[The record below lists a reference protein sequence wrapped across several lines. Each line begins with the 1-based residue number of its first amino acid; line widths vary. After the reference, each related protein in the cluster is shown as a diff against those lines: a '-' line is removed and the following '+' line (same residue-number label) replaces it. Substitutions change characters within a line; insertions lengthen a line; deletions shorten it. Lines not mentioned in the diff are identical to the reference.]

1 VRRVSAPHDAGARL
15 GLHITTVPTDISQV
29 EAAAATRALLARD
42 ERPTAIVY
50 DSDVA
55 ALAGVTVLTE
65 AGLSVQGDVS
75 AASFED
81 SELVRPAHPP
91 A

>member
-1 VRRVSAPHDAGARL
+1 MTARECRRNF
-15 GLHITTVPTDISQV
+15 SQV
-29 EAAAATRALLARD
+29 EAAAATRALVARD

-65 AGLSVQGDVS
+65 AWHG
-75 AASFED
+75 
-81 SELVRPAHPP
+81 ELVATTLPSLARVREGVA
-91 A
+91 